1 PRQFGP
7 VPLDRFGRP
16 IQPTAR
22 PQDQAR
28 PPPDYNVQEKKK
40 LVPQAK
46 GETPSKKEMK
56 RTREDEMDDAG
67 LPYVGLSTV
76 AYSNTV
82 SFPVLY
88 EQVPLRMIRGEHR
101 EIEEEIANR
110 ILSDISEEGS
120 MTGSMGSVEDLEAM
134 FAPKKPYSLTVQ
146 RFWDFNLFAERS

>member
-1 PRQFGP
+1 MNTAEHFSIFQPRQFGP
-7 VPLDRFGRP
+7 VPIDRFGRP
-16 IQPTAR
+16 IQPPAR

-67 LPYVGLSTV
+67 LPYV
-76 AYSNTV
+76 
-82 SFPVLY
+82 
-88 EQVPLRMIRGEHR
+88 PLRMIRGEHR
-101 EIEEEIANR
+101 QIEEEIANR

-134 FAPKKPYSLTVQ
+134 FAPKKVGSTVVYCIQ
-146 RFWDFNLFAERS
+146 LETD